1 MTSTE
6 SILLF
11 GGNGWLGGKLTELA
25 RALPSATVVVA
36 TSRLEDRSGVAAELD
51 RVKPT
56 RVLNAAG
63 VTGRPNVDW
72 CEAHKEETIRVNVL
86 GTLGLADL
94 CDARGIHL
102 TIYATGC
109 IYEYD
114 SQHAMRSG
122 VGFTELDV
130 PNFKGSFYSESKGY
144 VDQLL
149 KHYRNVLTLRV
160 RMPLSDEYEHPRS
173 FITKITHY
181 QRVVDVPNSMT
192 ILDELLPI
200 SLDMSLKRVVGVYNF
215 TNPGVISHNEV
226 LSLYRELIHPDFKWT
241 NFSVEEQAKI
251 LAAGRSNNEL
261 DVSKL
266 LALYPAISEIKAGM
280 RALFERMAKK
290 MPADAKCPTH

>member
-1 MTSTE
+1 M
-6 SILLF
+6 
-11 GGNGWLGGKLTELA
+11 
-25 RALPSATVVVA
+25 
-36 TSRLEDRSGVAAELD
+36 
-51 RVKPT
+51 KPT

-72 CEAHKEETIRVNVL
+72 CESHKEETLRVNVI
-86 GTLGLADL
+86 GTLSLADL

-102 TIYATGC
+102 TVYATGC

-114 SQHAMRSG
+114 AAHPLGSG
-122 VGFTELDV
+122 VGFREAEL
-130 PNFKGSFYSESKGY
+130 PNFKASFYSETKGY
-144 VDQLL
+144 VDQML

-181 QRVVDVPNSMT
+181 QRVVNVPNSMT

-200 SLDMSLKRVVGVYNF
+200 SLDMSLKKLTGVFNF
-215 TNPGVISHNEV
+215 TNPGAISHNEV
-226 LSLYRELIHPDFKWT
+226 LALYKELIHPAFEWT
-241 NFSVEEQAKI
+241 NFSLEEQAKI

-266 LALYPAISEIKAGM
+266 LEHYPHIQEIHVGM
-280 RALFERMAKK
+280 RALFERMRLK
-290 MPADAKCPTH
+290 MPPNAACPTH